1 MIRLNVK
8 GDQFVTRFLVYETNN
23 SKYKLKNVDSPH
35 ENDSPCGDSQI
46 KEFFNSI
53 LKINSYKE
61 VLSKLTEQKEKSIPG
76 FYIVFRLN
84 DNQYL
89 FTFTEYSNSYRISE
103 IKPIFLYIA
112 ENDKMAEFLNS
123 LLRLDKEPSDVDC
136 YGTVIE
142 TGPMKNY
149 AFLLSH
155 EILDVIWTSTYL
167 NSINEEVFTTFKKTS
182 KNGKVREITA
192 PHEEIKR
199 ALKNLNSI
207 LQKTYDKRNSNFQL
221 AYKKGKSV
229 KDNATIH
236 KEKKYVYNIDL
247 KDFYPSCKK
256 ELVKK
261 YTDYLFSNCYNRKF
275 IEEKFFETILKD
287 DALFIGSPISGTL
300 ANVILS
306 NPIAY
311 MNNICKKY
319 NIKFSD
325 YADDI
330 SFSSDKPIA
339 KGFVINILNLALSK
353 YSLNEYFILNEKKC
367 VGFSGCN
374 RKVTGVAINEDNKI
388 TVPRQY
394 YRNLRTEIDHLSK
407 GDPAINVQTL
417 RGKIAYAT
425 MLDESGKMY
434 NYLNKYLSTIK
445 QYNLCS
451 DKKLQELKER
461 SGM

>member
-1 MIRLNVK
+1 
-8 GDQFVTRFLVYETNN
+8 
-23 SKYKLKNVDSPH
+23 
-35 ENDSPCGDSQI
+35 
-46 KEFFNSI
+46 
-53 LKINSYKE
+53 
-61 VLSKLTEQKEKSIPG
+61 
-76 FYIVFRLN
+76 
-84 DNQYL
+84 
-89 FTFTEYSNSYRISE
+89 
-103 IKPIFLYIA
+103 
-112 ENDKMAEFLNS
+112 MAEFLNS
-123 LLRLDKEPSDVDC
+123 LLRLDTEPSDVDC

-149 AFLLSH
+149 SFLLSH
-155 EILDVIWTSTYL
+155 EILDVIWTSVYL

-199 ALKNLNSI
+199 ALRNLNSI
-207 LQKTYDKRNSNFQL
+207 LQKTYDKRNANFQL

-229 KDNATIH
+229 KDNAAIH

-339 KGFVINILNLALSK
+339 KGFVINILNIALSK
-353 YSLNEYFILNEKKC
+353 SSLNE
-367 VGFSGCN
+367 
-374 RKVTGVAINEDNKI
+374 
-388 TVPRQY
+388 
-394 YRNLRTEIDHLSK
+394 
-407 GDPAINVQTL
+407 
-417 RGKIAYAT
+417 
-425 MLDESGKMY
+425 
-434 NYLNKYLSTIK
+434 
-445 QYNLCS
+445 
-451 DKKLQELKER
+451 
-461 SGM
+461 

>member
-1 MIRLNVK
+1 M
-8 GDQFVTRFLVYETNN
+8 
-23 SKYKLKNVDSPH
+23 
-35 ENDSPCGDSQI
+35 
-46 KEFFNSI
+46 
-53 LKINSYKE
+53 
-61 VLSKLTEQKEKSIPG
+61 
-76 FYIVFRLN
+76 
-84 DNQYL
+84 
-89 FTFTEYSNSYRISE
+89 
-103 IKPIFLYIA
+103 
-112 ENDKMAEFLNS
+112 
-123 LLRLDKEPSDVDC
+123 
-136 YGTVIE
+136 
-142 TGPMKNY
+142 
-149 AFLLSH
+149 
-155 EILDVIWTSTYL
+155 
-167 NSINEEVFTTFKKTS
+167 
-182 KNGKVREITA
+182 
-192 PHEEIKR
+192 
-199 ALKNLNSI
+199 
-207 LQKTYDKRNSNFQL
+207 
-221 AYKKGKSV
+221 
-229 KDNATIH
+229 
-236 KEKKYVYNIDL
+236 
-247 KDFYPSCKK
+247 
-256 ELVKK
+256 
-261 YTDYLFSNCYNRKF
+261 
-275 IEEKFFETILKD
+275 LKD

-367 VGFSGCN
+367 IGFSGCN